1 MSKKTPVSKDA
12 MVTELKRLLTE
23 AFEAQRRGAL
33 QSRLGRSYGY
43 IDGYMR
49 VMIDAGVASESELLE
64 LVTNERVRHSGP
76 ATKALSPSAAC

>member
-1 MSKKTPVSKDA
+1 MSKMPVSKVA
-12 MVTELKRLLTE
+12 MIAELKRLLTE

-33 QSRLGRSYGY
+33 QSRLGRSFGY

-64 LVTNERVRHSGP
+64 LVAYERVRHSGP
-76 ATKALSPSAAC
+76 ATKQLSPSAAW

>member
-1 MSKKTPVSKDA
+1 MSKTPLSKDT
-12 MVTELKRLLTE
+12 MISELKRLLTE

-64 LVTNERVRHSGP
+64 LVASVRVRHSGP
-76 ATKALSPSAAC
+76 ATKTLSPSAAW

>member
-1 MSKKTPVSKDA
+1 MSKTPISKDA
-12 MVTELKRLLTE
+12 MISELRRLLTE

-49 VMIDAGVASESELLE
+49 VMIDAGVANESELLE
-64 LVTNERVRHSGP
+64 LVRNERVRQSGP
-76 ATKALSPSAAC
+76 ATKALSPRAAW